1 MSSLR
6 QRLNDL
12 AASFAD
18 NVLDAIRTASID
30 ELTGQSS
37 GGSRPRA
44 AARPT
49 AAAPAAPAAPRK
61 RGGRLARR
69 SAGDIAD
76 VIESIVG
83 LLRVSPKGLRAEE
96 IRAKLGL
103 QSKEL
108 PRPLKEG
115 LDGGRFAK
123 SGQKRATTY
132 TLKGGGGAPRAVAR
146 AGRGRRGGARAQ
158 AGSGRKK

>member
-12 AASFAD
+12 ATSFAD
-18 NVLDAIRTASID
+18 SVLDAIRTASID

-37 GGSRPRA
+37 GGGRSR
-44 AARPT
+44 AARPAASAP
-49 AAAPAAPAAPRK
+49 AAAPAPRK

-69 SAGDIAD
+69 SASDIAD

-83 LLRVSPKGLRAEE
+83 LLRVNPRGLRAEE

-115 LDGGRFAK
+115 LDGGRLAK

-132 TLKGGGGAPRAVAR
+132 TLKGGGAAAGKAR
-146 AGRGRRGGARAQ
+146 AGKRGGARAG
-158 AGSGRKK
+158 AGRKK